1 LKRWLLPPAGP
12 VGSLAAWF
20 FAAWVHGAAAQGS
33 DAAYCE
39 QLIALAYRYVGS
51 SGGDGRNYP
60 DLNTLGAI
68 SDCRKGNTARGIPYL
83 EKKLRDSHITL
94 PPRS

>member
-1 LKRWLLPPAGP
+1 MARWLRPLAGL
-12 VGSLAAWF
+12 LAFSPELAS
-20 FAAWVHGAAAQGS
+20 AQSS
-33 DAAYCE
+33 DAAYCD
-39 QLIALAYRYVGS
+39 QLAALAYRYVGS

-68 SDCRKGNTARGIPYL
+68 SDCRKGNYARGIPYL

-94 PPRS
+94 PAR